1 MPVLYLLLIKQR
13 CRPLSL
19 SLRFL
24 VFITENSQNCTYPY
38 SFNPDISIFVEYP
51 HYYFITFSI
60 LILFSMYSNCFLLQ
74 SFYISYSPSLYCTLF
89 IFYISLLSHSLLF
102 LISSHHLL
110 LSSLLFSP
118 SFHRQVESL
127 IDSLPDSIDYY
138 DSIAQDPL
146 SDLMEDSDV
155 LDDTFRDLIAF
166 NTPPVAD
173 PCIYSATISSLSHNR
188 LAKEATLL
196 LKSYSQRG
204 VSCRVTYLLLTAT
217 VTVTVCVCVSVQL
230 SILYFRRLFD
240 SVSVTHHFFL
250 HHLTHYQSINVF
262 LSL

>member
-1 MPVLYLLLIKQR
+1 MLFIYSASLPCTPLFHILLSYLL
-13 CRPLSL
+13 C
-19 SLRFL
+19 
-24 VFITENSQNCTYPY
+24 
-38 SFNPDISIFVEYP
+38 
-51 HYYFITFSI
+51 
-60 LILFSMYSNCFLLQ
+60 
-74 SFYISYSPSLYCTLF
+74 SPSYQW
-89 IFYISLLSHSLLF
+89 
-102 LISSHHLL
+102 
-110 LSSLLFSP
+110 
-118 SFHRQVESL
+118 QVESL

-204 VSCRVTYLLLTAT
+204 VSHYVSITHCHCICH
-217 VTVTVCVCVSVQL
+217 CVCMCVCAA
-230 SILYFRRLFD
+230 
-240 SVSVTHHFFL
+240 HH
-250 HHLTHYQSINVF
+250 IVR
-262 LSL
+262 